1 MYYQCHER
9 CLSSER
15 YHFFIHGIHHT
26 EEFVKFLTFNKT
38 SIKNHSM
45 SQSIQE
51 STKWNFSKAF
61 LHKFYLV
68 NS

>member
-15 YHFFIHGIHHT
+15 YHFFIHEINQT
-26 EEFVKFLTFNKT
+26 KEFVKFLTFNKT

-51 STKWNFSKAF
+51 WTKWIFSKAF
-61 LHKFYLV
+61 LHKFSLV